1 MMETSSNTGRTY
13 SIINMQEN
21 SQVNLDS
28 HLQELPL
35 THILTKEVL

>member
-1 MMETSSNTGRTY
+1 MMETLVKAGRTY
-13 SIINMQEN
+13 SIINMQGKL
-21 SQVNLDS
+21 QVNLHS